1 MEKFRQLSEGKGLK
15 SRARKETGA
24 PLAADKLGGS
34 GRTNSGGA
42 VSNGNSMEKMDEGDD
57 DDEDDDDED
66 DDDDDSSEDALSE
79 CSGQHEVFWTE
90 KDEFGFLDNE
100 YAEHDEHD
108 DNDDDDVTSSP
119 ITEYHSD
126 SSLLD
131 TNEQQNKFFHQ
142 QHNNQHNNHYHHK
155 DHNHHHHN
163 HHHHHHHH
171 QHQHHQQPKRAAGGT
186 TGVGS
191 TSPVV
196 IPLRQNKLLQNKCYR
211 EYRLSRSLPNLP
223 SEDQV
228 VLSISNAR
236 GLFQR
241 AQQKARGHRRSHR
254 ISRYRHSRRNKPP
267 VPRKPTHLANKV
279 NGKQYLTNSDS
290 TGLTDKTSPNVPSKP
305 PLTAAKSA
313 GAALEQRRVT
323 DLSDDQRTYDQVCFE
338 DPSSFLPAPKSK
350 NLERFLGMSPGMA
363 QPIKSIKP
371 CEPLSPTSPS
381 GSSGSS
387 GAKGIMKFIRR
398 KSDNG
403 DEEDADGNAHYA
415 VVDLHTS
422 SGSSE
427 RTSQKKRDKKPKNS
441 PANALSSSP
450 GKKELKRISSGADT
464 SKLSGDSGIS
474 LMLDTSKRNSRG
486 NSVPPGL
493 KDPLDKT
500 GSLDSDYVEGESS
513 DDDHYIVDSDFD
525 HSEDEHVSK
534 ERPWQERPTEN
545 INFINQ
551 SHKVAY
557 EVLTSE
563 RQFVDRLHL
572 LHKVFEMKIRAEN
585 DKHNWF
591 PKDVINVIFSNLST
605 IYEFHNKFLL
615 PQLEDRMQEW
625 EKNPCLGD
633 ILVRLSPFL
642 KLYTDYVSNFDNAIK
657 CLNTWT
663 TKVPKF
669 ASLLQEIQK
678 KDVCVSLTLQHH
690 MLEPVQRI
698 PRYELLLKAY
708 LKKLP
713 EESCDRAD
721 SEKALGLISKAA
733 QHSNDMMQT
742 MEHFE
747 KLLKLNERIDGE
759 SIIDPSRRLLKE
771 GKITRVSARSGEL
784 LDRYL
789 FLFNDMLLCCT
800 QKRQITG
807 SVSYKVK
814 DKVDIDEVRLL
825 DGQATRFRLERSPK
839 SLEFETSTDE
849 QKEEWMAVL
858 LEAIKEM
865 VRKKD
870 TFKTN
875 STTSEKEDDYAIP
888 LGERMPVQIKDDE
901 VTMCMRCG
909 MEFNFTRRRHH
920 CRACGAVVCGKCSG
934 FTAPLPYDDN
944 KPNRVCCRC
953 NHILKGEDDPTEG
966 SRKSFVDIDEHKSF
980 CSYLWYLQSKGPSW
994 VKYWVAATDQDLF
1007 ALRAPK
1013 DVRAVLTLPLKH
1025 YEGNEVTEEDGIDK
1039 EYAFKVMSK
1048 DKTHYFAAENKETKY
1063 NWLLV
1068 LQSGVSSV
1076 ISPLS
1081 NGQPESNSTSF

>member
-1 MEKFRQLSEGKGLK
+1 ISKDSAEKWEDRCTLLDGAPTCKTSPNKSPLMEKFRQLSEGKGLK

-42 VSNGNSMEKMDEGDD
+42 LSNGNSMEKMDEGDD
-57 DDEDDDDED
+57 DDEDDDD
-66 DDDDDSSEDALSE
+66 DDDDDSSED
-79 CSGQHEVFWTE
+79 
-90 KDEFGFLDNE
+90 
-100 YAEHDEHD
+100 
-108 DNDDDDVTSSP
+108 
-119 ITEYHSD
+119 
-126 SSLLD
+126 
-131 TNEQQNKFFHQ
+131 
-142 QHNNQHNNHYHHK
+142 
-155 DHNHHHHN
+155 
-163 HHHHHHHH
+163 
-171 QHQHHQQPKRAAGGT
+171 
-186 TGVGS
+186 
-191 TSPVV
+191 
-196 IPLRQNKLLQNKCYR
+196 
-211 EYRLSRSLPNLP
+211 
-223 SEDQV
+223 
-228 VLSISNAR
+228 
-236 GLFQR
+236 
-241 AQQKARGHRRSHR
+241 
-254 ISRYRHSRRNKPP
+254 SRRNKPP

-350 NLERFLGMSPGMA
+350 NLERFLGMSPAMA

-371 CEPLSPTSPS
+371 CEALSPTSTGGS
-381 GSSGSS
+381 G
-387 GAKGIMKFIRR
+387 GAKGFMKFIRR

-450 GKKELKRISSGADT
+450 GKTELKRVSSGADT

-486 NSVPPGL
+486 NSVPPGF

-500 GSLDSDYVEGESS
+500 GSMDSDYVEGDSS

-534 ERPWQERPTEN
+534 ERPTEN

-572 LHKVFEMKIRAEN
+572 LHKVRKNLGETVASLLVSLGQKKPLKKNTRKKREGDTKPEQHCLLENVFEMKIRAEN

-825 DGQATRFRLERSPK
+825 DGAATRFRLERSPK
-839 SLEFETSTDE
+839 SLEFETNTDE

-888 LGERMPVQIKDDE
+888 LGERVPVQIKDDE

-909 MEFNFTRRRHH
+909 LEFTLTRRRHH

-980 CSYLWYLQSKGPSW
+980 CSYLWYLQPKGPSW

-1013 DVRAVLTLPLKH
+1013 DVRAVLTLPIKL
-1025 YEGNEVTEEDGIDK
+1025 YQGNEVTEEDGIDK
-1039 EYAFKVMSK
+1039 EYAFKVMSNK
-1048 DKTHYFAAENKETKY
+1048 TTHYFAAENKETKY